1 MKHIDIII
9 PTRNRWEKL
18 QRCLK
23 SIPRQAPSVILSV
36 IVVCDG
42 DIETAQRLMAMSDG
56 LVNRVIFVQEHR
68 GSVFCRNL
76 VTQTVEDALIYGV
89 DDIEFMPGSIEL
101 AIERMREYYPDGDG
115 VVGFNYVGASQN
127 KAATCLVGQKFL
139 CRYPKRKLFY
149 PDYFHFSC
157 QEIERLAGK
166 LGKLHFEENAK
177 VHHYHPS
184 WNRREMDK
192 THAEARVHRERD
204 RGLSLERKAKGL
216 IWGDN
221 G

>member
-1 MKHIDIII
+1 VKHIDIII

-23 SIPRQAPSVILSV
+23 SIPRQAPRVILSV

-56 LVNRVIFVQEHR
+56 LVNRVIFVQEHS

-101 AIERMREYYPDGDG
+101 AIERLREYYPDGDG
-115 VVGFNYVGASQN
+115 VVGFNYVGSSQS
-127 KAATCLVGQKFL
+127 KTATCLVGQKFL
-139 CRYPKRKLFY
+139 LRYPQRKLFY

-157 QEIERLAGK
+157 QEIDRLAAK
-166 LGKLHFEENAK
+166 LGKLHFEEKAE
-177 VHHYHPS
+177 VHHYHPA
-184 WNRREMDK
+184 WNRSEMDK
-192 THAEARVHRERD
+192 THAEARVHRESD
-204 RGLSLERKAKGL
+204 LGLSSKRKAKGL